1 MEGRYGNLVVTSRGL
16 SFVRQIKESF
26 FPRFCLGC
34 HREGQ
39 LWCVSCSSVW
49 WPKPLVVG
57 CPFCGVGSFPQTCQS
72 CKQETFLD
80 GLWVFGS
87 YGNPILREAILQWKY
102 IGDRTIEPILQQ
114 WLCRAA
120 PSFFELG
127 KDAVF
132 APVPLHVRKRRARG
146 FDQSGLIA
154 DWCGQL
160 CSRPAFDLLKRT
172 TFTTPQAGRQQSQRR
187 LGELDGIFSL
197 HPNIGEVPKRVV
209 LCDDVF
215 TSGAT
220 MDSAARVLK
229 EAGVEHV
236 IGFVLAKG
244 K

>member
-1 MEGRYGNLVVTSRGL
+1 MAVTSRGL
-16 SFVRQIKESF
+16 SFLRQIKESF

-34 HREGQ
+34 HREGE
-39 LWCVSCSSVW
+39 LWCAPCSSVW
-49 WPKPLVVG
+49 WPKPLKIG
-57 CPFCGVGSFPQTCQS
+57 CPFCGTGSVSMTCQS
-72 CKQETFLD
+72 CQSETFLD
-80 GLWVFGS
+80 GLWAFS
-87 YGNPILREAILQWKY
+87 LYGNPLVREAILQWKY
-102 IGDRTIEPILQQ
+102 IGDRTIEPVLQQ
-114 WLCRAA
+114 WLQRAA
-120 PSFFELG
+120 PSFFDLG

-132 APVPLHVRKRRARG
+132 APVPLHTRKRRARG

-154 DWCGQL
+154 DWCGQV
-160 CSRPAFDLLKRT
+160 CSRPVFDLLKRT
-172 TFTTPQAGRQQSQRR
+172 TCTAAQAKRNQSERL

-197 HPNIGEVPKRVV
+197 HPTIDVLPKRVV

-236 IGFVLAKG
+236 MGFVLAKG